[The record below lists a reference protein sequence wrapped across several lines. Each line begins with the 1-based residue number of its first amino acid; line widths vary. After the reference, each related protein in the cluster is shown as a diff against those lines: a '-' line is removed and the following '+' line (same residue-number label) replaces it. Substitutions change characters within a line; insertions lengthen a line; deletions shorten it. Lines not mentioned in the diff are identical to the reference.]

1 MRAVAVL
8 ATIASLHSIASAS
21 SSPNVCANGAH
32 IIVARGTNEPPGSGL
47 IESVAHGVAAAVP
60 DSQIAPLDYPAAFD
74 NYSASVAAGVD
85 SLKTELAEYS
95 SRCPQ
100 SKVALMGFSQGAHV
114 IGDTLCGSVGAEPLL
129 LQFNATL
136 KPMSSSVIDQNVIAV
151 IFFGDPTHKAS
162 APWNRGNSIRDGVGN
177 TRETWLRR
185 IISLPSFPLFPHR
198 EEPKPSLTRVLFQ
211 LYPRGDIKMC
221 QQYASK
227 IESWCDTG
235 DLYCDN
241 GNTPGIHRSY
251 FSKYTPDAVEF
262 VFSRF
267 VAANASRAPLAV
279 SPSKSSLALGSAGLL
294 ASGRLL
300 EHH

>member
-21 SSPNVCANGAH
+21 RPANVCVNGVH
-32 IIVARGTNEPPGSGL
+32 VIVARGTNEPPGGGL
-47 IESVAHGVAAAVP
+47 IESVAHGVATAVP
-60 DSQIAPLDYPAAFD
+60 DSQITPLDYPAAFD
-74 NYSASVAAGVD
+74 NYSASVTAGVE

-129 LQFNATL
+129 LQFNATSE
-136 KPMSSSVIDQNVIAV
+136 PMSSSVVDQNVIAV
-151 IFFGDPTHKAS
+151 VLFGDPTHNAS
-162 APWNRGNSIRDGVGN
+162 APWNRGNSIRDG
-177 TRETWLRR
+177 
-185 IISLPSFPLFPHR
+185 
-198 EEPKPSLTRVLFQ
+198 
-211 LYPRGDIKMC
+211 LYPRGDVNMC
-221 QQYASK
+221 QQYACK

-235 DLYCDN
+235 DLYCDK

-267 VAANASRAPLAV
+267 VAANASGAPLV
-279 SPSKSSLALGSAGLL
+279 VPPSKSSLALGSAVRL

>member
-1 MRAVAVL
+1 MRAVAIL
-8 ATIASLHSIASAS
+8 ATIASLHNIASAS
-21 SSPNVCANGAH
+21 SSPNVCANGVH
-32 IIVARGTNEPPGSGL
+32 IIVARGTNEAPGSGL
-47 IESVAHGVAAAVP
+47 MESVAHGIAAAIP

-85 SLKTELAEYS
+85 SLKTELAEYG

-114 IGDTLCGSVGAEPLL
+114 MGDTLCGSVGAEPLL
-129 LQFNATL
+129 LQFNATS
-136 KPMSSSVIDQNVIAV
+136 KPMSSSVMDQNVIAV
-151 IFFGDPTHKAS
+151 ILFGDPTHNAS
-162 APWNRGNSIRDGVGN
+162 APWNRGNSIRDG
-177 TRETWLRR
+177 
-185 IISLPSFPLFPHR
+185 
-198 EEPKPSLTRVLFQ
+198 
-211 LYPRGDIKMC
+211 LYPREDINMC
-221 QQYASK
+221 QQFASK

-241 GNTPGIHRSY
+241 GNMTGIHRSY

-294 ASGRLL
+294 ASGRQL